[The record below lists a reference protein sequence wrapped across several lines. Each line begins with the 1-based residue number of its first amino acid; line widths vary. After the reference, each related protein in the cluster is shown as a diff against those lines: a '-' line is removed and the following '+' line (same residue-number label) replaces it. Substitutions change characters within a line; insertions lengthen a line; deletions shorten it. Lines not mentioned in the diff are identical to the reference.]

1 MKILSPE
8 NQNIPKSQTEIFV
21 RKWIDCSDKYGIG
34 YLLSNGSSGVY
45 FNDSS
50 NVVMGQNSS
59 KVYYI
64 EKKSEEKKNEIECYT
79 LEDYPKEIEKKIK
92 LFQYFQNY
100 LNQKQNQ
107 NAQNEE
113 IDENNLVY
121 LRFWVKKSKCLMFIL
136 STKIMQFNFNDKTE
150 LVINKK
156 RKLVIYFDKNCE
168 KKVYPLNSALES
180 SNLDMTKRLRYAMKI
195 YSELASRNVNR
206 QKL

>member
-8 NQNIPKSQTEIFV
+8 NQNIPKSKTEIFV